1 MSEKKVSVHNMVVV
15 TVFSV
20 VTVIRVVTM
29 IRVVTV
35 IRVLTMIR
43 VLILMSEEMIKYR
56 VQAFQLQE
64 VEENLENEEI

>member
-1 MSEKKVSVHNMVVV
+1 MQRVKAMAATVIMSAKAIRYLGVV
-15 TVFSV
+15 TL
-20 VTVIRVVTM
+20 

-35 IRVLTMIR
+35 IR